1 MITLE
6 MAIALLAAGIAP
18 KHTKLTYYPLPDI
31 LHLVKGDSIN
41 RK

>member
-18 KHTKLTYYPLPDI
+18 KHTKLTYHPLSVPFFVI
-31 LHLVKGDSIN
+31 
-41 RK
+41 